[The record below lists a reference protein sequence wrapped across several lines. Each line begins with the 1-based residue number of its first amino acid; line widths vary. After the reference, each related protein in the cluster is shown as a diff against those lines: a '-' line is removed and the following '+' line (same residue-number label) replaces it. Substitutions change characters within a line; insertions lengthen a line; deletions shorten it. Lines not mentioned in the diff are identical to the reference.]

1 MTIGNISHKL
11 ASAAP
16 SDLDVDT
23 LGNYIRARTELGHI
37 LWCHGATMPTDALAG
52 YAVGCIFQHTDGA
65 AGSLLYGNE
74 GSATSCDFDVVTI
87 A

>member
-23 LGNYIRARTELGHI
+23 LGNYIRARDENGDI
-37 LWCHGATMPTDALAG
+37 LWVHGATMPTDGLAG
-52 YAVGCIFQHTDGA
+52 YAIGCIFQHTDGA

-74 GSATSCDFDVVTI
+74 GTATIADFDLVTI